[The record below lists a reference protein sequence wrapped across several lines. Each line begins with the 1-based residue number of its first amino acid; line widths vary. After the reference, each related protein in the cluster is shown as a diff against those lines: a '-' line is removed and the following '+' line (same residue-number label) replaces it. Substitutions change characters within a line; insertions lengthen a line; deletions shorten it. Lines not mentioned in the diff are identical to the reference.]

1 MPAGALYLPLRPP
14 FAFSFFSSPINRHIA
29 GQRQTTMTDNFTKQF
44 NQLVNERDQLNTAAS
59 AAERERRREE
69 QLLSSHRSAA
79 QQVADQLRLS
89 QSEDGEATR
98 KLQNLHDGKLR
109 LKNQI
114 EADRA
119 EIVKVTNELK
129 GKESEEKKQKWNF
142 VREMESINDELD
154 DLLGKEENEKTLRL
168 IDADTVQWLVETKL
182 STLNRSDGMDE
193 DYVEAENEKWREIK
207 GKIEEASSA
216 LVEARERVEAEKREK
231 MEMEKKLLGLRQ
243 QFLAVHPVSFF

>member
-1 MPAGALYLPLRPP
+1 M
-14 FAFSFFSSPINRHIA
+14 
-29 GQRQTTMTDNFTKQF
+29 
-44 NQLVNERDQLNTAAS
+44 
-59 AAERERRREE
+59 
-69 QLLSSHRSAA
+69 
-79 QQVADQLRLS
+79 
-89 QSEDGEATR
+89 
-98 KLQNLHDGKLR
+98 
-109 LKNQI
+109 
-114 EADRA
+114 
-119 EIVKVTNELK
+119 TNELK

-231 MEMEKKLLGLRQ
+231 MDMEKKLLGLRQ